1 MRRRNFMG
9 FQNNTEKQTP
19 ERTRDTQ
26 RHKEFETD
34 RCKNQKRDTQREKEN
49 KTDRHREKTFRG
61 I

>member
-26 RHKEFETD
+26 RQKEFETD
-34 RCKNQKRDTQREKEN
+34 RYKNQKRERKQ
-49 KTDRHREKTFRG
+49 DRQT
-61 I
+61 